1 MQHAGATASWSTD
14 YWVASGSNRATA
26 ALDPNGVPVVD
37 PAAMFDAAGNMVAL
51 AHLRRMAWSWRGC
64 LTEAVT
70 VERAGGPV
78 DDGERYAYGADR
90 VRVRKVATRLVVG
103 GETPVVETREVLY
116 CDGGQERVRVR
127 RGATI
132 VLERWTTHVAD
143 GERRVAVVD
152 RHVVDTLGRRWTPSA
167 PPACAT
173 T

>member
-1 MQHAGATASWSTD
+1 M
-14 YWVASGSNRATA
+14 
-26 ALDPNGVPVVD
+26 
-37 PAAMFDAAGNMVAL
+37 
-51 AHLRRMAWSWRGC
+51 
-64 LTEAVT
+64 T

-90 VRVRKVATRLVVG
+90 LRVRKVATRLVVG
-103 GETPVVETREVLY
+103 GTDPVIETREVLY
-116 CDGGQERVRVR
+116 LDGGQERVRVR

-143 GERRVAVVD
+143 GERRS
-152 RHVVDTLGRRWTPSA
+152 RSSTGTSWTRSRRRWTPSA